1 MVAWQRGT
9 LIKNYKTRAKRTRA
23 KRKYT
28 FENTALHL
36 LLLCLLYI
44 VQIVFLLSVPEY
56 ILTLCTGGGTALVL
70 PQY

>member
-9 LIKNYKTRAKRTRA
+9 LIKNYKTKAKRTRA
-23 KRKYT
+23 ERKYT

-44 VQIVFLLSVPEY
+44 Y
-56 ILTLCTGGGTALVL
+56 IIINHSCSSREFVKESKTCIANS
-70 PQY
+70 